1 MRRALQK
8 ATAVVITTA
17 ELYWELVVS
26 AMRLVT
32 DRHAP
37 SELL

>member
-8 ATAVVITTA
+8 ATAVVITTT
-17 ELYWELVVS
+17 EFYWELVVS

-32 DRHAP
+32 DRRIP